1 MDVDVAELLVGT
13 EGLGQTTLLPVHV
26 RGRAWAEGDLTY
38 RFNVAEEMA
47 WETALSVRLEEG
59 ELIDFDLL
67 QRIPETLEQEGKYRL
82 LADANDLRRR
92 LRRVRFNPVDTR
104 VVLERGVFTVEPT
117 DVVSDAMDVGISGW
131 QSLSGGMDYTL
142 DFALRDL
149 KSNED
154 EFGVT
159 EDDGLGHRFFLSIG
173 GTLEAPEF
181 GYDRSAHQ
189 DHRREERRNAMER
202 LKNLVRGS
210 AGNEVR
216 SDSVSAGQG
225 MQVLR
230 TEQGDNSGVG
240 RRARRPE
247 FIDDKEDFS
256 P

>member
-1 MDVDVAELLVGT
+1 M
-13 EGLGQTTLLPVHV
+13 
-26 RGRAWAEGDLTY
+26 
-38 RFNVAEEMA
+38 AEELA
-47 WETALSVRLEEG
+47 WETELAVRLEEG

-67 QRIPETLEQEGKYRL
+67 QRIPETLEEEGKYRL

-104 VVLERGVFTVEPT
+104 IALERGVFTVEPT

-181 GYDRSAHQ
+181 GYDRAAHQ
-189 DHRREERRNAMER
+189 DHRRQERRNAVDR
-202 LKNLVRGS
+202 LRNLVRGS
-210 AGNEVR
+210 AGNEAR
-216 SDSVSAGQG
+216 SDSASYSEG

-230 TEQGDNSGVG
+230 NEEGDNSGVN
-240 RRARRPE
+240 RRVSRPE
-247 FIDDKEDFS
+247 FLDDKEDFS